1 MATYDRVMLKISGE
15 QLGSDEYN
23 FDVEQAGRICSVIE
37 ALVKNRQKI
46 ACVVGGGNVIRG
58 PKLVRHGFTDSI
70 IADQMGML
78 ATVQNGL
85 FLGSL
90 LETRAEGVTPTILAK
105 GDVGGFVEPYSVKR
119 SLSELQKA
127 GRVVIV
133 TGGMASAG
141 FTTDTTAVSVG
152 YELGCSLVVKTT
164 NVDGVYTSDP
174 ATNPDAERMPRL
186 TLDEALR
193 NPLINVMDNTAL
205 AMAKQHGITIA
216 VCQPEIDSVLEIIGG
231 DTTHGSLVTPY

>member
-1 MATYDRVMLKISGE
+1 MATFDRVMLKISGE

-37 ALVKNRQKI
+37 ALVRNRQKI
-46 ACVVGGGNVIRG
+46 ACVVGGGNVVRG
-58 PKLVRHGFTDSI
+58 GKLVRHGFADEI

-85 FLGSL
+85 FLGKL
-90 LETRAEGVTPTILAK
+90 LESRAEGVTPTILTK
-105 GDVGGFVEPYSVKR
+105 VDVSGFVEPYSVKR
-119 SLSELQKA
+119 GLSELQKA

-133 TGGMASAG
+133 SGGMGSAG

-152 YELGCSLVVKTT
+152 YELGCTLVVKTT
-164 NVDGVYTSDP
+164 DVDGVYSSDP
-174 ATNPDAERMPRL
+174 NTNPDAERIPRL
-186 TLDEALR
+186 TLDEALS

-205 AMAKQHGITIA
+205 AMARQHGMTIA
-216 VCQPEIDSVLEIIGG
+216 VCRPEVESVLSVIGG
-231 DTTHGSLVTPY
+231 DTTHGSLVTPR